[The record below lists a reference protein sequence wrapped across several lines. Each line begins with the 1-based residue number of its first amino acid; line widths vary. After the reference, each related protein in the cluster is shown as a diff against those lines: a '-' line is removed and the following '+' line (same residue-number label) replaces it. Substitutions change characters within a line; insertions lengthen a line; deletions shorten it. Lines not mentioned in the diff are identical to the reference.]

1 MRKVRIILPA
11 SLTNLG
17 PGIGTLGLALG
28 LHTTVEITERTD
40 NQLIVDTEGEG
51 SGRYSTGLRHP
62 VTLALIRIFQKLER
76 APAGIHIKIN
86 NQIPLNSGLGA
97 EAAFMVAGVIGA
109 NNLLGGAFTREQLLE
124 IAGQISKKPD
134 SVIASLLGG
143 LTTGILNDDKLIY
156 KTLPV
161 TSLRVVVALPEIEDY
176 PENPR
181 SLAPERIPLADAL
194 YNLNRVPLLVE
205 ALRTGDIK
213 LVGKVLDD
221 KLNTPF
227 LTPRIFGYKQA
238 ADIARRAGALAVTLS
253 GDGPALV
260 AFAESNHHPIGEA
273 MVAAFQNVGV
283 KARSWVLP
291 IDTQGVVISVVQ
303 SA

>member
-1 MRKVRIILPA
+1 MRKVRITLPA

-17 PGIGTLGLALG
+17 PGTSTLGLALG
-28 LHTTVEITERTD
+28 LHTTVEISERAD

-76 APAGIHIKIN
+76 APVGIHIKIN
-86 NQIPLNSGLGA
+86 NQIPLDSGLGA
-97 EAAFMVAGVIGA
+97 ESAFLAAGVIGA
-109 NNLLGGAFTREQLLE
+109 NNLLGGAYTREHLLE
-124 IAGQISKKPD
+124 IAAQISKKPD

-143 LTTGILNDDKLIY
+143 LTTGLLDGDQLVY

-161 TSLRVVVALPEIEDY
+161 KSLRVVVALPELDDY
-176 PENPR
+176 PSR
-181 SLAPERIPLADAL
+181 SLAPERVPLADAL
-194 YNLNRVPLLVE
+194 YNLQRVPLLIE
-205 ALRTGDIK
+205 ALRTGDMK
-213 LVGKVLDD
+213 LIGKVLDD
-221 KLNTPF
+221 RLNAPF
-227 LTPRIFGYKQA
+227 YTPRIFGYKQA
-238 ADIARRAGALAVTLS
+238 TEIARRAGALAVTLS

-260 AFAESNHHPIGEA
+260 AFAEVNHSPIAEA
-273 MVAAFQNVGV
+273 MVAAFESVGV

>member
-1 MRKVRIILPA
+1 MRKVRITLPA

-28 LHTTVEITERTD
+28 LRTTVEISERAD

-51 SGRYSTGLRHP
+51 AGRYSTGLRHP

-76 APAGIHIKIN
+76 APVGIHIKIN

-97 EAAFMVAGVIGA
+97 EAAFTVAGVIGA

-124 IAGQISKKPD
+124 FAAQISQKPD
-134 SVIASLLGG
+134 NVIASLLGG
-143 LTTGILNDDKLIY
+143 LTTGILDGDKLIY
-156 KTLPV
+156 KTLAV
-161 TSLRVVVALPEIEDY
+161 TSLRVVVALPELDDY
-176 PENPR
+176 PSNPR
-181 SLAPERIPLADAL
+181 SLAPDRVPLTDAL
-194 YNLNRVPLLVE
+194 YNLNRIPLLIE

-213 LVGKVLDD
+213 LIGKVLDD
-221 KLNTPF
+221 KLSTPF

-238 ADIARRAGALAVTLS
+238 ADIAHRAGALAVTLS

-260 AFAESNHHPIGEA
+260 AFTETNHTPIAEA

>member
-1 MRKVRIILPA
+1 MRKVRITLPA
-11 SLTNLG
+11 ALTNLG

-28 LHTTVEITERTD
+28 LHTTVEISERAD

-51 SGRYSTGLRHP
+51 AGRYSTGLRHP

-76 APAGIHIKIN
+76 APTGIHIKIN

-97 EAAFMVAGVIGA
+97 EAAFLVAGVIGA

-124 IAGQISKKPD
+124 FAAQISKKPD
-134 SVIASLLGG
+134 SVMASLLGG

-156 KTLPV
+156 KTIPV
-161 TSLRVVVALPEIEDY
+161 KSLRVVVALPELDDY
-176 PENPR
+176 PAR
-181 SLAPERIPLADAL
+181 SLAPERVPLTDAL
-194 YNLNRVPLLVE
+194 YNLQRLPLLIE
-205 ALRTGDIK
+205 ALRAGDMK
-213 LVGKVLDD
+213 LIGKVLDD

-238 ADIARRAGALAVTLS
+238 AEIARRAGALAVTLS
-253 GDGPALV
+253 GDGPALI
-260 AFAESNHHPIGEA
+260 AFAESNHSPIAEA
-273 MVAAFQNVGV
+273 MVAAFESVGV
-283 KARSWVLP
+283 KSRSWVLP